1 MAARSLAEM
10 DDTAN
15 RSPNVNEGKMP
26 EDLERAM
33 FFEHDIAMFRQ
44 TVSKFKGD
52 VKSTLGHL
60 TTVHNETCGCQIGH
74 GSHEVANR
82 VWNQKKV
89 PFIELQK
96 QSGLDFEDFLNRSL
110 RLLMT
115 NSLQNVQPM
124 TEAEFWQTLRATS
137 YQQPPI
143 EEPKPSCSSHEAIEE
158 DLADIHQFIAN
169 DIGSTELFLPNNNSS
184 NAGRTFLAHSRSFSR
199 LFAENRPNNNF
210 DFARFAP

>member
-1 MAARSLAEM
+1 MAAPQQTEM
-10 DDTAN
+10 ADIVN
-15 RSPNVNEGKMP
+15 QSPTLNEGKML
-26 EDLERAM
+26 EDLEQAM
-33 FFEHDIAMFRQ
+33 FFEHDIALFRQ

-60 TTVHNETCGCQIGH
+60 TTVHHETCGCQMGQ
-74 GSHEVANR
+74 GSHEAANR

-96 QSGLDFEDFLNRSL
+96 QSGLDFEDFLNRTL

-115 NSLQNVQPM
+115 NSVQNVQPM
-124 TEAEFWQTLRATS
+124 TEAEFWQTLRASS
-137 YQQPPI
+137 YPQPPT
-143 EEPKPSCSSHEAIEE
+143 EEPKPTCSSHEAIEE

-184 NAGRTFLAHSRSFSR
+184 SNSGRNFPPIYPTLGGEKSAFSAI
-199 LFAENRPNNNF
+199 LILP
-210 DFARFAP
+210 D